1 MEIRF
6 KEREELDKA
15 MPEILKATKPCLKFI
30 SEEENEFP
38 IYFPGSVYYDSDSGP
53 LPLGRMNVI
62 LTPLHF
68 KPMISTGDWIPIL
81 QFKVTISDMEFFNE
95 DLKKIFETFISKDAK
110 RLEYTHFLKV
120 INKKI
125 DDYFRY
131 CNMRKFSYNI
141 YEIEWKD

>member
-1 MEIRF
+1 MDIRF
-6 KEREELDKA
+6 REREELDKV
-15 MPEILKATKPCLKFI
+15 MPEILKETKPCLKFI
-30 SEEENEFP
+30 SEEENELP
-38 IYFPGSVYYDSDSGP
+38 IYFPGSVYYDSDSEP
-53 LPLGRMNVI
+53 LPLGKMNVI

-68 KPMISTGDWIPIL
+68 KPMISTGDWVPIL

-95 DLKKIFETFISKDAK
+95 DFKKIFEMYISKVTK

-131 CNMRKFSYNI
+131 CNMRNFSYNI
-141 YEIEWKD
+141 HEIEWKD